1 MKQFMGDSE
10 KSGLTEIQGSYSHRE
25 PLSPQRDYNIAM
37 GFAGLPV
44 PRAIFNGSAMNM
56 NS

>member
-1 MKQFMGDSE
+1 MGDSE